1 MDIKNK
7 TVLVTGGASGLG
19 QATVEA
25 VIAGGGN
32 AVILD
37 INEINANKL
46 IDELGEDKVSF
57 ISTNIME
64 EEPVVNAINEIQEK
78 FGALHVAVNCAGT
91 GYPGRILGREA
102 PHPLDAFKL
111 IINLNLVGT
120 FNVMRIA
127 AELMDK
133 NEPGT
138 SGDKGVIVN
147 TASVAGYEGQIGQ
160 SAYSASK
167 AGVIGLTITAARDLA
182 RHSIRVC
189 TIAPGIFDTPLM
201 QLAPDKVRDPLL
213 ESTQFPHRFGKP
225 SEFAEL
231 VLHIVSNTDLNGE
244 TIRLDSGMR
253 MQPR

>member
-1 MDIKNK
+1 MNIKNK

-46 IDELGEDKVSF
+46 IDELG
-57 ISTNIME
+57 E

-231 VLHIVSNTDLNGE
+231 VLHIVSNTYLNGE

>member
-167 AGVIGLTITAARDLA
+167 AGGIGLTITAARDLA

-231 VLHIVSNTDLNGE
+231 VLHIVSNTYLNGE

>member
-1 MDIKNK
+1 MDLNNK
-7 TVLVTGGASGLG
+7 VALITGGASGLG

-25 VIAGGGN
+25 YVAKGAK

-37 INEINANKL
+37 INEDKASQI
-46 IDELGEDKVSF
+46 IDNLGEDKVMF
-57 ISTNIME
+57 ISSDFMKE
-64 EEPVVNAINEIQEK
+64 DPVVEAVNKIKEN
-78 FGALHVAVNCAGT
+78 FGGLHIAVNCAGT
-91 GYPGRILGREA
+91 GYPGRILGKEA
-102 PHPLDAFKL
+102 PHPLDAFQF

-133 NEPGT
+133 NEPDEKGE
-138 SGDKGVIVN
+138 KGVIIN
-147 TASVAGYEGQIGQ
+147 TASIAGIEGQIGQ

-182 RHSIRVC
+182 RHAIRVC

-213 ESTQFPHRFGKP
+213 ESTQFPHRFGQP
-225 SEFAEL
+225 NEFADL
-231 VLHIVSNTDLNGE
+231 AVHIVENTYLNGE
-244 TIRLDSGMR
+244 TTVSYTHLRAHET
-253 MQPR
+253 

>member
-46 IDELGEDKVSF
+46 INELGEDKVSF

-231 VLHIVSNTDLNGE
+231 VLHIVSNTYLNGE

>member
-147 TASVAGYEGQIGQ
+147 TASVAGYEGQICQ

-231 VLHIVSNTDLNGE
+231 VLHIVSNTYLNGE

>member
-1 MDIKNK
+1 MNIKNK

-46 IDELGEDKVSF
+46 IDKLGEDKVSF

-231 VLHIVSNTDLNGE
+231 VLHIVSNTYLNGE